1 MDVNRRLK
9 KRTDEDKEN
18 YDTKTTNKVTED
30 KLNACKKIGKEY
42 IYVYIFL
49 VLSSLTIHEIMY

>member
-42 IYVYIFL
+42 IYVYFF
-49 VLSSLTIHEIMY
+49 SWYCPH